1 MQGIHMSP
9 QAHGAAGEAL
19 GTLYARHCSWLVAW
33 LQRRINCREGAA
45 DIAQDTFMRIWASA
59 KAQAFEDIREPRAYL
74 RTVAQRLMIN
84 HIERLSLERAYL
96 ASLQHLTEETAL
108 SPEARAILLE
118 TLIELDAL
126 LAGLPPKIRAAF
138 LLSQL
143 DGLTYEEIA
152 SRMHLSV
159 RTVTRYMAQGFRQ
172 CLSIMLDS

>member
-1 MQGIHMSP
+1 MSP